1 MKRTTA
7 FLTALLAVLVFS
19 GAAIA
24 ADGESDDPLISLDYL
39 QSVFSLK
46 IDDAADEQL
55 DKAGDSAYS
64 EAEALWRATLATAEA
79 NVGAQRAEVFTE
91 TRGKQGDL
99 LTGPTGLQIIV
110 LAGDVR
116 VQFSTGAVIDVTGG
130 SEIASGARLTTN
142 HRYLVAEDT
151 TATFTVS
158 GKTAV
163 FSYCGPYVLT
173 PSDTVD
179 YPAMAASLKTL
190 GLFRG
195 SDTGYGEGF
204 DLEKAP
210 TRMEALIMLIRLLGE
225 EEEAL
230 SCTAA
235 HPFTDV
241 PAWANGYAAYGY
253 RMGYTDGM
261 SRTVFGTNVSA
272 TAEMYT
278 EFLLRALHYS
288 STAQSDIS
296 NAPERA
302 YFAGVLTAGE
312 VTALRSGEFLR
323 ADVAYLSYYALE
335 TAVSGGDT
343 LGETLIARGS
353 FSRADYRTS
362 RALVSSSRIR

>member
-1 MKRTTA
+1 MKHRLTA
-7 FLTALLAVLVFS
+7 LTALLAVLLLS
-19 GAAIA
+19 GAAFA
-24 ADGESDDPLISLDYL
+24 VSGSSETLISRDYL
-39 QSVFSLK
+39 QNIFSK
-46 IDDAADEQL
+46 TIDTAVDERLDQADET
-55 DKAGDSAYS
+55 AYAR
-64 EAEALWRATLATAEA
+64 AESVWRATLAAAEA
-79 NVGAQRAEVFTE
+79 NTGAQRAEVFTE
-91 TRGKQGDL
+91 AQGKQGDM
-99 LTGPTGLQIIV
+99 LTGPTGLQLIV

-116 VQFSTGAVIDVTGG
+116 AQFSTGAVIDVTGG
-130 SEIASGARLTTN
+130 SEIASGALLAVN

-151 TATFTVS
+151 TATFTVN

-173 PSDTVD
+173 RSNTVD

-225 EEEAL
+225 EAEAL

-253 RMGYTDGM
+253 QMGYTDGM
-261 SRTVFGTNVSA
+261 SRTVFGTNISA

-278 EFLLRALHYS
+278 EFLLRALRYS

-312 VTALRSGEFLR
+312 VTALRSGSFLR

-335 TAVSGGDT
+335 TTVSGGDT
-343 LGETLIARGS
+343 LAETLIARGS
-353 FSRADYRTS
+353 FSRADYRAS
-362 RALVSSSRIR
+362 RDLVSSSRIR